1 MNTSTFLAQ
10 INSPVSLKKAVI
22 YALESFTSAAAQC
35 DAIYSAYLDTL
46 AKPED
51 FKPVEF
57 VQAIAPIACGW
68 FQAHRVAVAEYL
80 GSGAQW
86 TDSADYAAIQSGFT
100 SLRQKISRQTG
111 GVTFQVKGRLTV
123 DAILSGE
130 VTAWELDTKKY
141 DASKPAGEVTASG
154 KSSSP
159 AAAGADVP
167 TAEGG
172 ATALE
177 SIVGDK
183 HMAKAALL
191 EILKAYPELA
201 NQKSVI
207 QAFHTASNSAA
218 KKSAAKKAADK
229 KAA

>member
-141 DASKPAGEVTASG
+141 DASKPAGETAAA